1 MSKTALTL
9 AAAVIATATL
19 STTANAGF
27 RVGMGGPLIGFMV
40 REHQNQSYNSG
51 SSYGAKKHCAK
62 PAPRRHVAEQEAPV
76 RRVKHAAPKRKQIEV
91 AEAAP
96 APRIRKIKKV
106 VEKPVEV
113 KTAKLEDRTV
123 ISDAAPTII
132 VPDSPPAAELK
143 GTQSTVSAITTAAIE
158 PEKPAVATTEEPKTV
173 DTKPVE
179 PKVEAKID
187 TPKEKIELPST
198 VKRICRRFSAA
209 IAGLI
214 DVPCE

>member
-19 STTANAGF
+19 STAANAGF

-76 RRVKHAAPKRKQIEV
+76 RRVKHAAPKRVEV
-91 AEAAP
+91 AEQAP
-96 APRIRKIKKV
+96 APRVRKIKKV
-106 VEKPVEV
+106 ADKSVEV
-113 KTAKLEDRTV
+113 QTAKLEDKTV
-123 ISDAAPTII
+123 ISDAAPTIV
-132 VPDSPPAAELK
+132 VPYAPPAAELK
-143 GTQSTVSAITTAAIE
+143 GTQSTASAITTAAIE
-158 PEKPAVATTEEPKTV
+158 PETPAIA
-173 DTKPVE
+173 DAKPVE
-179 PKVEAKID
+179 TKVEVKAD
-187 TPKEKIELPST
+187 TGKDKIELPST

>member
-1 MSKTALTL
+1 MSKIALTL

-19 STTANAGF
+19 STAANAGF

-76 RRVKHAAPKRKQIEV
+76 RRVKHAAPKRVEV
-91 AEAAP
+91 AEQAP
-96 APRIRKIKKV
+96 APRTRKIKKV
-106 VEKPVEV
+106 ADKSVEV
-113 KTAKLEDRTV
+113 QTAKLEDKTV
-123 ISDAAPTII
+123 ISDAAPTIV
-132 VPDSPPAAELK
+132 VPYAPPAADLK
-143 GTQSTVSAITTAAIE
+143 GTQSTASAITTAAIE
-158 PEKPAVATTEEPKTV
+158 PEKPAIAATAETKTA
-173 DTKPVE
+173 DAKPVE
-179 PKVEAKID
+179 TKVDAV
-187 TPKEKIELPST
+187 KEKIELPST

>member
-19 STTANAGF
+19 STAANAGF

-76 RRVKHAAPKRKQIEV
+76 RRVKHAAPKRVEV
-91 AEAAP
+91 AEQAP
-96 APRIRKIKKV
+96 APRVRKIKKV
-106 VEKPVEV
+106 ADKSVEV
-113 KTAKLEDRTV
+113 QTAKLEDKTV
-123 ISDAAPTII
+123 ISDAAPTIV
-132 VPDSPPAAELK
+132 VPYAPPVADLK
-143 GTQSTVSAITTAAIE
+143 GTQSTASAITTAAIE
-158 PEKPAVATTEEPKTV
+158 PETPAIA
-173 DTKPVE
+173 DAKPVE
-179 PKVEAKID
+179 TKVEVKAD
-187 TPKEKIELPST
+187 TGKDKIELPST

>member
-19 STTANAGF
+19 STTANAGW

-62 PAPRRHVAEQEAPV
+62 PAARRHVAEQEAPV
-76 RRVKHAAPKRKQIEV
+76 RPVKHAAPKRKPIEV
-91 AEAAP
+91 AEEAP
-96 APRIRKIKKV
+96 APRIKKIKKV
-106 VEKPVEV
+106 VEKPVVV
-113 KTAKLEDRTV
+113 KIAKLEDKTV

-132 VPDSPPAAELK
+132 VPNSPPAAELK
-143 GTQSTVSAITTAAIE
+143 GTQSTASAITTAAIE
-158 PEKPAVATTEEPKTV
+158 PEKPAVTATDETKTA
-173 DTKPVE
+173 DTKAI
-179 PKVEAKID
+179 EAQVD
-187 TPKEKIELPST
+187 APKEKIELPST

>member
-27 RVGMGGPLIGFMV
+27 RVGMAGPLIGFMV
-40 REHQNQSYNSG
+40 HQNQSYSSG
-51 SSYGAKKHCAK
+51 SSYGGQKHCAK
-62 PAPRRHVAEQEAPV
+62 PAPRHHVAEQEAPV
-76 RRVKHAAPKRKQIEV
+76 RRVKHAAPKRVEV
-91 AEAAP
+91 AEEAP

-113 KTAKLEDRTV
+113 KTAKLEDKTV

-132 VPDSPPAAELK
+132 VPDSPPTAELK
-143 GTQSTVSAITTAAIE
+143 GTQSTAASITTAAIE
-158 PEKPAVATTEEPKTV
+158 PEKPAVTATEETKTA

-179 PKVEAKID
+179 AKVEAKAD
-187 TPKEKIELPST
+187 APKDKIELPST